1 MTSSAAA
8 RPEAIRQH
16 NLALVLNE
24 VHRDGTLSRADL
36 TARLGLSRSTIGALV
51 AELTELGLVE
61 ELVPTGGARAG
72 RPSHVVSPHPE
83 GPYAIAVDVDIA
95 HVTTAA
101 VGLGGAVLGR
111 HVLALGAAAGS
122 PKAITRL
129 IVDSMPLL
137 QEMVRGGE
145 PVGIAVSVPGT
156 VDRRTGTV
164 GFAPNLEWRNEPFG
178 ALLQSAARD
187 LPVDVGNDADLAV
200 LAEHSRG
207 AGRDCDD
214 LVYVIGRV
222 GVGAGIIVNGRPL
235 LGHDG
240 HAGEIGHNVMDPSGP
255 ECHCGKHGCLETYI
269 GDNALLTLAGVPT
282 PATDDKMRTVFAAAR
297 AGNPR
302 ALSAVRRIAESLGRG
317 VAELVNVLNP
327 DRVILGGTLSEVF
340 DVARADVLT
349 AVERY
354 AMDAPGQTVELS
366 QPAFGEDS
374 ALMGAAEV
382 AFARLLADPISWR
395 PRRAA
400 AATR

>member
-1 MTSSAAA
+1 MSSAAAA

-16 NLALVLNE
+16 NLALVLGE
-24 VHRDGTLSRADL
+24 VHRDGSLSRAEL

-51 AELTELGLVE
+51 ADLTELGLVE

-72 RPSHVVSPHPE
+72 RPSHVVSPHPR

-111 HVLALGAAAGS
+111 HVLDSGPRPSSPAAV
-122 PKAITRL
+122 TRL
-129 IVDSMPLL
+129 VVDSIPVLR
-137 QEMVRGGE
+137 EMVSGGE

-178 ALLQSAARD
+178 ALLQSAAGS

-207 AGRDCDD
+207 AGRDCADV
-214 LVYVIGRV
+214 VYVIGRV
-222 GVGAGIIVNGRPL
+222 GVGAGIIVNDRPL

-240 HAGEIGHNVMDPSGP
+240 HAGEIGHNVMDPAGP
-255 ECHCGKHGCLETYI
+255 ECHCGKRGCLETYI
-269 GDNALLTLAGVPT
+269 GDNALLALAGMPT
-282 PATDDKMRTVFAAAR
+282 PATEDRMRAVFAAAR
-297 AGNPR
+297 AGEAP
-302 ALSAVRRIAESLGRG
+302 ALPAVRRIAESLGRG
-317 VAELVNVLNP
+317 LAELVNVLNP
-327 DRVILGGTLSEVF
+327 ERVILGGTLSEVF
-340 DVARADVLT
+340 AVARAEVLT
-349 AVERY
+349 AVDRY
-354 AMDAPGQTVELS
+354 AMDAPGQTVQLC
-366 QPAFGEDS
+366 QPAFGVDS

-382 AFARLLADPISWR
+382 AFKRLLEAPLSWR
-395 PRRAA
+395 APRAG
-400 AATR
+400 

>member
-1 MTSSAAA
+1 MTSPTAA

-16 NLALVLNE
+16 NLALVLGE
-24 VHRDGTLSRADL
+24 VHRDGSLSRAEL
-36 TARLGLSRSTIGALV
+36 TSRLGLSRSTIGALV
-51 AELTELGLVE
+51 AELTDLGLVQE
-61 ELVPTGGARAG
+61 SVPTGGARAG
-72 RPSHVVSPHPE
+72 RPSHVVSPHPC

-101 VGLGGAVLGR
+101 IGLGGAVLGR
-111 HVLALGAAAGS
+111 RVFPLGPARSTPRAV
-122 PKAITRL
+122 TRL
-129 IVDSMPLL
+129 VVESIPIL
-137 QEMVRGGE
+137 QEMLAGGD

-178 ALLQSAARD
+178 SLLQAAAPG
-187 LPVDVGNDADLAV
+187 LAVDIGNDADLAV

-207 AGRDCDD
+207 AGRNCVDV
-214 LVYVIGRV
+214 VYVIGRV

-255 ECHCGKHGCLETYI
+255 ECHCGKRGCLETYI
-269 GDNALLTLAGVPT
+269 GDKALLALAGVAA
-282 PATDDKMRTVFAAAR
+282 PATDENIRAVFAAAR
-297 AGNPR
+297 SGDVE

-327 DRVILGGTLSEVF
+327 ERVILGGTLSQIF
-340 DVARADVLT
+340 DVAGAEVLT
-349 AVERY
+349 AVARY
-354 AMDAPGQTVELS
+354 AMDAPGSTVELC

-382 AFARLLADPISWR
+382 AFARLLADPLSWR
-395 PRRAA
+395 TNRQLSRSG
-400 AATR
+400 